1 MWPCWSGSSNQSY
14 IFNHIFNQI
23 IMAKI
28 KTDAQYQAEWDADT
42 MARYQEIISDSKRKA
57 AAMKAARQK
66 AADLQKSYNNMSK
79 VAKTGR
85 KK

>member
-1 MWPCWSGSSNQSY
+1 
-14 IFNHIFNQI
+14 
-23 IMAKI
+23 MAKI

-57 AAMKAARQK
+57 AAMKAAKQK